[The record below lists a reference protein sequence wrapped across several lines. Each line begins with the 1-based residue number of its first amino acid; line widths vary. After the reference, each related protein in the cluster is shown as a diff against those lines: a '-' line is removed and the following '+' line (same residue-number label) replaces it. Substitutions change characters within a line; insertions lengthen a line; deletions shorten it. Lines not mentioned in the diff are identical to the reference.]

1 MKLLRLL
8 RCTLPVLLL
17 WPILSSALLLTVGQP
32 RLRASVTRGM
42 SCCSS
47 SCGDCGS
54 CEMDRAQ
61 SACMREGAPSG
72 SCELTATPCHRP
84 SQQKGTAFAWDPFM
98 IAGVLPGFDP
108 PLDGRRAIDCAQRAA
123 FRAPDSL
130 ERPPAA

>member
-17 WPILSSALLLTVGQP
+17 WPILSSALMLTVGQP

-42 SCCSS
+42 ACCSS

-54 CEMDRAQ
+54 CEMDAAQ
-61 SACMREGAPSG
+61 SACLQAGAPASA
-72 SCELTATPCHRP
+72 CELKATPCHRP
-84 SQQKGTAFAWDPFM
+84 KPQKGTAFAWEPFM
-98 IAGVLPGFDP
+98 LAEAVAALAP
-108 PLDGRRAIDCAQRAA
+108 PIHGRVVMGRAARVA
-123 FRAPDSL
+123 FRAPDTL